1 MKKLKNINFKALFI
15 DHGEKMGLGL
25 IVLLVLVALSSTS
38 WSRYAGT
45 PQDLEKKAK
54 DKRAE
59 INSPTA
65 NPWPKEKQEGFKVV
79 DFNDRAT
86 QLFSRIDQTKYEFAT
101 PIWHPLNRKRE
112 LAREP
117 EFLPVEFLI
126 SSPGRAILGVKPT
139 GVGQT
144 GSGMVAADGA
154 EVGLD
159 AGAAVAGA
167 NPAATAPGTGFKLP
181 GAAAGGG
188 AAVSGANPGG
198 AYSPPAVATAGGAQA
213 GGGPPMRPGA
223 GGDAMPMPSGAE
235 MYGSGG
241 GMGGG
246 GQVAARGVRY
256 VAVRGVF
263 PLRQQ
268 VEKYQA
274 ALKVT
279 AADAGLMFEL
289 LDFVLER
296 QAAIA
301 GPKPWDG
308 KWETV
313 NVGSALEVLNEAAD
327 FELDPVQTGV
337 TDAVITMS
345 LPHRLLEFW
354 GDHATH
360 PNVRDFQLKPEEME
374 RELKLQQKLLEEYEK
389 AQLKSEPKIKR
400 RGLYAGQNDIRSMG
414 QEMMSSPNATSM
426 MAGVMSSMNSGG
438 GGAGGGGAGGG
449 GAGSGGAGSG
459 GAGGGPMSVPDI
471 QKRLTA
477 NGRLLL
483 FRYFDF
489 DVQPGMAYR
498 YRVKLKILNP
508 NFERPPEEVTD
519 DAFTKN
525 PERATD
531 WSNISNASVVP
542 SSVDYFLKD
551 VERDP
556 ARDDKV
562 RTTKAVA
569 NISVYEWDSK
579 LGTMLSDSLR
589 ILSVGQFIAEKKKT
603 IVVDAAAPSYK
614 EAEEFAFNTGDV
626 LLDAAGDYDLS
637 PDQHPELGLKPDK
650 GRPLAKLGLL
660 PEAVVLT
667 SLGELK
673 QLDPAAD
680 KSNEQKLKK
689 RVDDERG
696 LFIQFKDA
704 GAKTGGVLDSPG
716 GMFEA
721 MMGGGSAGMG
731 KPPAKGGGSKSP
743 RKKSGSSSSESPDG
757 THASPGAAPPGGG
770 GKPAPRRTP

>member
-38 WSRYAGT
+38 WSRFAGT
-45 PQDLEKKAK
+45 PEELEKKAK
-54 DKRAE
+54 DKRAH
-59 INSPTA
+59 INSPQA
-65 NPWPKEKQEGFKVV
+65 NPWPLQAQEGFKVV

-101 PIWHPLNRKRE
+101 PIWHPLYRKRE

-126 SSPGRAILGVKPT
+126 SSAGRAILGVKPA

-144 GSGMVAADGA
+144 GSGMVAADGV

-159 AGAAVAGA
+159 AGAAVAGT
-167 NPAATAPGTGFKLP
+167 NPAAAAPGTGFKLP
-181 GAAAGGG
+181 GAASGGG
-188 AAVSGANPGG
+188 AAVSGANPAGG
-198 AYSPPAVATAGGAQA
+198 YAPPALAPAGGAHAGAASPMRSPAGATSGSGAHA
-213 GGGPPMRPGA
+213 GGGALLSG
-223 GGDAMPMPSGAE
+223 GAE

-268 VEKYQA
+268 MEKYQA

-313 NVGSALEVLNEAAD
+313 SLESALEVLNEASD
-327 FELDPVQTGV
+327 FDLDPVQTGV

-345 LPHRLLEFW
+345 LPSRLLEYW

-360 PNVRDFQLKPEEME
+360 PNVRDFQLKPEDME

-389 AQLKSEPKIKR
+389 AQLQSEPRVKR
-400 RGLYAGQNDIRSMG
+400 RGLSAGQNDIRAIG
-414 QEMMSSPNATSM
+414 QEMMASSNASSMMTGMMTSM
-426 MAGVMSSMNSGG
+426 NSENAGSGG
-438 GGAGGGGAGGG
+438 GGGRN
-449 GAGSGGAGSG
+449 
-459 GAGGGPMSVPDI
+459 MTLPDI
-471 QKRLTA
+471 KQRLTA

-498 YRVKLKILNP
+498 YRVKLKIRNP
-508 NFERPPEEVTD
+508 NFQRPAEEVTD
-519 DAFTKN
+519 AVFTEE

-531 WSNISNASVVP
+531 WSNISNASVIP
-542 SSVDYFLKD
+542 NSVDYFLKD

-562 RTTKAVA
+562 RTAKAVA
-569 NISVYEWDSK
+569 NISLFEWDSK

-603 IVVDAAAPSYK
+603 IVVDAAAPSYD
-614 EAEEFAFNTGDV
+614 EAKEFAFNTGDV

-673 QLDPAAD
+673 QLDPATD
-680 KSNEQKLKK
+680 KAKEQTLKK
-689 RVDDERG
+689 RVDDERAQ
-696 LFIQFKDA
+696 FIQFKDA
-704 GAKTGGVLDSPG
+704 GAKTGGALDSAG
-716 GMFEA
+716 GMFDA

-731 KPPAKGGGSKSP
+731 KPPGKGAGSKSP

-757 THASPGAAPPGGG
+757 AHASPGAAPPGGG
-770 GKPAPRRTP
+770 GKPSPRRTP

>member
-45 PQDLEKKAK
+45 PEELDKKAK
-54 DKRAE
+54 DKRAH

-101 PIWHPLNRKRE
+101 PIWHPLYRKRE

-126 SSPGRAILGVKPT
+126 SSEGRAILGVKPT
-139 GVGQT
+139 GVGHT
-144 GSGMVAADGA
+144 GSGMVAIDGT

-159 AGAAVAGA
+159 AGAGVAGT
-167 NPAATAPGTGFKLP
+167 NPVATAPGTGFKLP
-181 GAAAGGG
+181 GAASGGG
-188 AAVSGANPGG
+188 AAVSGANPAGG
-198 AYSPPAVATAGGAQA
+198 YAPPGLATAGGAHA
-213 GGGPPMRPGA
+213 GGGSPMRPGA
-223 GGDAMPMPSGAE
+223 AASAGAGAHAGGNAMLSGAE

-246 GQVAARGVRY
+246 GHVASRGVRY

-389 AQLKSEPKIKR
+389 AQLQSEPKIKR
-400 RGLYAGQNDIRSMG
+400 RGLSAGQNDIRAIG
-414 QEMMSSPNATSM
+414 QEMMASSNAFTM
-426 MAGVMSSMNSGG
+426 MTGMMTSMNSEN
-438 GGAGGGGAGGG
+438 
-449 GAGSGGAGSG
+449 AGSGGGRN
-459 GAGGGPMSVPDI
+459 MTQTDI
-471 QKRLTA
+471 KQRLTA

-519 DAFTKN
+519 ETFTKN
-525 PERATD
+525 PERETD
-531 WSNISNASVVP
+531 WSNISNASVIP

-562 RTTKAVA
+562 RTAKAVA
-569 NISVYEWDSK
+569 NISMFEWDTK

-603 IVVDAAAPSYK
+603 IVVDAAAQSYK

-626 LLDAAGDYDLS
+626 LLDAAGDFDLS

-680 KSNEQKLKK
+680 KAKEQTLKK

-704 GAKTGGVLDSPG
+704 GAKTGGALDSAG
-716 GMFEA
+716 GMYDV
-721 MMGGGSAGMG
+721 MMGGSSAGMG

-743 RKKSGSSSSESPDG
+743 RKKAGSSSSEPPDG
-757 THASPGAAPPGGG
+757 AHASPSAAPPGGG
-770 GKPAPRRTP
+770 GKPGPRRMP

>member
-15 DHGEKMGLGL
+15 DHAEKFGLGL
-25 IVLLVLVALSSTS
+25 IGMFVLLALSSTS

-45 PQDLEKKAK
+45 PEELDKKAK
-54 DKRAE
+54 DKRAH
-59 INSPTA
+59 INSPNT

-101 PIWHPLNRKRE
+101 PIWHPLYRKRE

-126 SSPGRAILGVKPT
+126 SSPGRAILGVKPA
-139 GVGQT
+139 GIGQS
-144 GSGMVAADGA
+144 GSGMVGADGV
-154 EVGLD
+154 ETGLE
-159 AGAAVAGA
+159 AGSAVTGS
-167 NPAATAPGTGFKLP
+167 NPAAAGGGLGFKLP
-181 GAAAGGG
+181 GAGTG
-188 AAVSGANPGG
+188 AGANPGG
-198 AYSPPAVATAGGAQA
+198 GVAAAGGAH
-213 GGGPPMRPGA
+213 GGGGAAMRSPAAASSSGGA
-223 GGDAMPMPSGAE
+223 HGGGAAMPSGSE
-235 MYGSGG
+235 MYGG
-241 GMGGG
+241 GMGGGG

-263 PLRQQ
+263 PLRLQLD
-268 VEKYQA
+268 KYQA
-274 ALKVT
+274 ALRVT
-279 AADAGLMFEL
+279 ATDAGLMFEL

-296 QAAIA
+296 QAAVA

-313 NVGSALEVLNEAAD
+313 NVASAIEVLNEASD
-327 FELDPVQTGV
+327 FDLDPVQTGV

-345 LPHRLLEFW
+345 LPNRLIEYW
-354 GDHATH
+354 GEHATH

-389 AQLKSEPKIKR
+389 AQLQSEPKVKR
-400 RGLYAGQNDIRSMG
+400 RGLSAGQNDIRSMG
-414 QEMMSSPNATSM
+414 QEMMASSNASSM
-426 MAGVMSSMNSGG
+426 MTGMMTSMNSEN
-438 GGAGGGGAGGG
+438 AGGGGGGG
-449 GAGSGGAGSG
+449 RN
-459 GAGGGPMSVPDI
+459 MTLPDI
-471 QKRLTA
+471 KQRLTA

-498 YRVKLKILNP
+498 YRVKLKIRNP

-519 DAFTKN
+519 EAFTKD
-525 PERATD
+525 PERGTD
-531 WSNISNASVVP
+531 WSNISNASVIP
-542 SSVDYFLKD
+542 NSVDYFLKD

-556 ARDDKV
+556 SRDDKV
-562 RTTKAVA
+562 RSTKAVA
-569 NISVYEWDSK
+569 NISMFEWDSK

-589 ILSVGQFIAEKKKT
+589 ILSIGQFIAEKKKT
-603 IVVDAAAPSYK
+603 IIVDAAAQTYK
-614 EAEEFAFNTGDV
+614 EAEEFAFTTGDV
-626 LLDAAGDYDLS
+626 LLDAAGDFDLS

-673 QLDPAAD
+673 QLDPASD
-680 KSNEQKLKK
+680 KKEQALKK

-696 LFIQFKDA
+696 LFIHLKDA
-704 GAKTGGVLDSPG
+704 GTKTGGALDGAS

-721 MMGGGSAGMG
+721 MMGGAGSSAMG
-731 KPPAKGGGSKSP
+731 KPPAKGAGAKSP
-743 RKKSGSSSSESPDG
+743 KKKASSSSGDSSDG
-757 THASPGAAPPGGG
+757 ARAIPGAAPSSG
-770 GKPAPRRTP
+770 GKPGSRKSS